1 MTIEIYNDSSAY
13 VGKVDNGYIYQSSS
27 SILGDDQVGFVEDWR
42 VYSTEESRDQVAV
55 VENNGYIDRVGSG
68 TTSERI
74 GWVNSNNEVADTN
87 HDSYGYLEG
96 GGSEEEIGAAAAALL
111 LGMV

>member
-74 GWVNSNNEVADTN
+74 GGLTRTTKSPTPTTTHTVISR
-87 HDSYGYLEG
+87 EG
-96 GGSEEEIGAAAAALL
+96 
-111 LGMV
+111 VPKKK